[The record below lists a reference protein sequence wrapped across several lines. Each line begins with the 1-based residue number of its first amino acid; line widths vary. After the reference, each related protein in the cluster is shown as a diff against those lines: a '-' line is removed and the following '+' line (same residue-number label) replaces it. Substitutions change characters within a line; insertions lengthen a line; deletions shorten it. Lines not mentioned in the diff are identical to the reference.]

1 MNEQVPV
8 LISGGRVVE
17 PSRGLDAVADVLLA
31 GGVVVKI
38 DEKIAAPRGAE
49 VVDAEGLVVAPGFV
63 DLHVHFREPG
73 YEHKETIATGSAA
86 AAAGGYTTVCAMAN
100 TDPVV
105 DDAPT
110 ASFVVR
116 KARETGRVRVLPIGA
131 LSKGLKGQELAEI
144 GSMKA
149 EGIVAIS
156 DDGKPVAHG
165 GLMRRALEY
174 ASMFSLPVVVH
185 EEDPSL
191 VMGGVVHE
199 GWVSTRL
206 GLPPWPSVGESAMAW
221 RDVLLAEMTGA
232 RLHVAHVSTRE
243 ALSAVRH
250 ARAIGAKVTCE
261 VTPHH
266 LTLTDEDVARSSYDT
281 RFKMNPPLR
290 SEDERL
296 GLVEGILDG
305 TIDCVAT
312 DHAPHHADEK
322 ALEFADAPF
331 GIIGLETALSVMVD
345 AFVSTR
351 MLSLTRLVELMSTAP
366 ARVFGLPA
374 GTLAEGAAADVVLFS
389 ASRTTVVG
397 ADGFF
402 SRSVNSPW
410 TGRTLKGRVER
421 TYCGG
426 REVYRHGG
434 GGASGVVAGPARPR
448 SDGEPARSR

>member
-1 MNEQVPV
+1 MNEAPV
-8 LISGGRVVE
+8 LISGGRLVD
-17 PSRGLDAVADVLLA
+17 PSRGIDAVADILLS
-31 GGVVVKI
+31 GGVVAKV
-38 DEKIAAPRGAE
+38 DERIAAPKGAE

-73 YEHKETIATGSAA
+73 FEHKETIATGSAA

-110 ASFVVR
+110 AAFVVR
-116 KARETGRVRVLPIGA
+116 KARETARVRVLPIGA
-131 LSKGLKGQELAEI
+131 VTRGLKGLELAEI

-149 EGIVAIS
+149 EGIVAVS
-156 DDGKPVAHG
+156 DDGRPVAHG

-185 EEDPSL
+185 EEDPTL
-191 VMGGVVHE
+191 VLGGVVHE

-206 GLPPWPSVGESAMAW
+206 GLSPWPSVGESSMAW

-243 ALSAVRH
+243 TLAAVRH
-250 ARAIGAKVTCE
+250 ARANGAKVTCE

-266 LTLTDEDVARSSYDT
+266 LTLTDEDVARSGYDT

-296 GLVEGILDG
+296 GLVEGLLDG
-305 TIDCVAT
+305 TIDCIAT

-331 GIIGLETALSVMVD
+331 GITGLETALPVLVD

-351 MLSLTRLVELMSTAP
+351 ILTVARLVELMSWAP
-366 ARVFGLPA
+366 ARLFGLSA
-374 GTLAEGAAADVVLFS
+374 GTLAEGAPADLVLFS
-389 ASRTTVVG
+389 TSRTTVVG

-402 SRSVNSPW
+402 SRSSNSPW

-421 TYCGG
+421 TFFAG
-426 REVYRHGG
+426 REVFRHG
-434 GGASGVVAGPARPR
+434 SSRPCLLYTSPSPR
-448 SDGEPARSR
+448 D